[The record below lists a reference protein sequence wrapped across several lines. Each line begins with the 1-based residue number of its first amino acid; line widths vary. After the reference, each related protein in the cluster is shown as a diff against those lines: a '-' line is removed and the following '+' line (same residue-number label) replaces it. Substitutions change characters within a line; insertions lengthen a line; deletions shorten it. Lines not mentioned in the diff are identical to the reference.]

1 MYPVDSS
8 LLVVWSHELLY
19 DASLEGQRYYE
30 ATVFLHWLRVRQ
42 PGCQKLSDHLA
53 CTTHPINNH
62 CVLIHVIVHLVCYT
76 RPEIFKKWEF
86 YTFYILNKNL
96 TVTANFLSRKL
107 LLTKRSSAIASRQGR
122 AMGRVN
128 WNLANCHATL
138 QKLLIRQVLAK
149 SMVWSW
155 RFSRRLIDNVHSIMT
170 RPSQLPLSQVS

>member
-1 MYPVDSS
+1 MYPADSS

-107 LLTKRSSAIASRQGR
+107 LLTKTRSSAIAKGPRNGSCQ
-122 AMGRVN
+122 
-128 WNLANCHATL
+128 L
-138 QKLLIRQVLAK
+138 K
-149 SMVWSW
+149 SG
-155 RFSRRLIDNVHSIMT
+155 
-170 RPSQLPLSQVS
+170 QLPRNSAETTYTTSPGQIDGMKLEI